1 MSNDQAIHNLIVNN
15 DPRIFIN
22 MVNNLINQTLDEQIL
37 QAGINQSLTDTIH
50 TKKDN
55 ISLDMISVKYST
67 IQNKSRNEK
76 CMICMQ
82 IFNDD
87 DDVTNECHRFH
98 FKCLEEW
105 VKYKPECPT
114 CRNKININIQGTVD
128 VGISLEQ
135 CEDCGE
141 NYESGDVHVCEED
154 VEMDEDEIEISN
166 DALEVSEH
174 IDSDDESSE

>member
-15 DPRIFIN
+15 DPGIFIN
-22 MVNNLINQTLDEQIL
+22 MVNNLLNQTIDEQIL
-37 QAGINQSLTDTIH
+37 QAGINQSLTETIN

-55 ISLDMISVKYST
+55 ISLDIVPIKYST
-67 IQNKSRNEK
+67 LQNKPHNEK

-87 DDVTNECHRFH
+87 DDITNECHRFH

-114 CRNKININIQGTVD
+114 CRNQININIED
-128 VGISLEQ
+128 SIEMNISLLQ
-135 CEDCGE
+135 CEECGE
-141 NYESGDVHVCEED
+141 NYEEEDSHECEED
-154 VEMDEDEIEISN
+154 ALEVSG

-174 IDSDDESSE
+174 LDEIEDSDEEL

>member
-1 MSNDQAIHNLIVNN
+1 MSSDQAIHNLIVNN
-15 DPRIFIN
+15 DPAIFMN
-22 MVNNLINQTLDEQIL
+22 MINNLINRSLDEEIL
-37 QAGINQSLTDTIH
+37 QAGINQSLTECIN

-55 ISLDMISVKYST
+55 ISLDLPSLKYNT
-67 IQNKSRNEK
+67 IQDKPVGEK

-114 CRNKININIQGTVD
+114 CRTQINITITESVEMQM
-128 VGISLEQ
+128 SLNQ
-135 CEDCGE
+135 CEECGE
-141 NYESGDVHVCEED
+141 NYEENESHECEED
-154 VEMDEDEIEISN
+154 VLEDSG

-174 IDSDDESSE
+174 LEYEDEL